1 VSVAEPSDAIKC
13 RYGKTDQGMPT
24 FEQVSVLTSSL
35 AWLGIQSLVRTT
47 TRLLYTCYKPL
58 PPGSNPIA
66 VE

>member
-1 VSVAEPSDAIKC
+1 
-13 RYGKTDQGMPT
+13 M
-24 FEQVSVLTSSL
+24 
-35 AWLGIQSLVRTT
+35 T